1 MSDRIAETCNRKS
14 GPVKVSLI
22 TACHNGAVARKTAMK
37 LLAGAVVPV
46 AGGSGEKVKV
56 KVKRGRR
63 IGEGW

>member
-1 MSDRIAETCNRKS
+1 M
-14 GPVKVSLI
+14 KVSLI

-63 IGEGW
+63 IGEG